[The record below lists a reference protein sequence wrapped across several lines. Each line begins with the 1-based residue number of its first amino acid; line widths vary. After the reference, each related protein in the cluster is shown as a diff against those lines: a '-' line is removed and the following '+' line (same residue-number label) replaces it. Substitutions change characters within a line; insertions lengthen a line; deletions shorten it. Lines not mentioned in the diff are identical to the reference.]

1 MGDVR
6 FKLMTD
12 TLSPPQPHQRKRRV
26 KRRRSRLGTAAFIV
40 LLIALGL
47 VATGVLPVRDFLE
60 RENAV
65 NEANEQLAEVAA
77 VNTLLAEDVDAL
89 YSEQEVERIAREQ
102 YGFVRPGEVG
112 YVAVLP
118 DKPDAEVATF
128 EPEPVAPDERTIPQ
142 MIWDF
147 ITGNDLTGDG

>member
-118 DKPDAEVATF
+118 DKPDAEVATV
-128 EPEPVAPDERTIPQ
+128 ETEPVAPDERTIPQ

>member
-1 MGDVR
+1 
-6 FKLMTD
+6 MTD
-12 TLSPPQPHQRKRRV
+12 TLSPPQPHQARRRV
-26 KRRRSRLGTAAFIV
+26 KRRRSRLGTATFIV
-40 LLIALGL
+40 LLVALGL

-65 NEANEQLAEVAA
+65 NGANDQLAEVTAENA
-77 VNTLLAEDVDAL
+77 LLAEDVSAL

-118 DKPDAEVATF
+118 DEPVADVTVV
-128 EPEPVAPDERTIPQ
+128 EPEPVARDERTIPE

-147 ITGNDLTGDG
+147 ITGNDLAGDG

>member
-1 MGDVR
+1 
-6 FKLMTD
+6 MTD
-12 TLSPPQPHQRKRRV
+12 TLASPQSHQRPRRAKR
-26 KRRRSRLGTAAFIV
+26 KRSRFGTATFIV
-40 LLIALGL
+40 LLVALGL

-65 NEANEQLAEVAA
+65 NAANEQLAEISAA
-77 VNTLLAEDVDAL
+77 NALLADDVNAL
-89 YSEQEVERIAREQ
+89 YSEEEVERIARAQ

-118 DKPDAEVATF
+118 DDPVADITPV
-128 EPEPVAPDERTIPQ
+128 ESEPVVSDDRSILQ

-147 ITGNDLTGDG
+147 ITGNDLTDDG

>member
-1 MGDVR
+1 
-6 FKLMTD
+6 MTG
-12 TLSPPQPHQRKRRV
+12 TLSPPQPQQRKRRM
-26 KRRRSRLGTAAFIV
+26 KRRRSSLGTAAFIV
-40 LLIALGL
+40 LLVALGL

-65 NEANEQLAEVAA
+65 NEANVQLAEVTAA
-77 VNTLLAEDVDAL
+77 NALLSEDVNAL
-89 YSEQEVERIAREQ
+89 YSEEEVERIAREQ
-102 YGFVRPGEVG
+102 YGFVQPGEVG

-118 DKPDAEVATF
+118 DRAVAEVTPV
-128 EPEPVAPDERTIPQ
+128 EPEPVVRDERTIPR

>member
-1 MGDVR
+1 
-6 FKLMTD
+6 MTD
-12 TLSPPQPHQRKRRV
+12 TLAPPDSPQRSRRTKR
-26 KRRRSRLGTAAFIV
+26 KRSRLGTVMFLV

-47 VATGVLPVRDFLE
+47 VATGVLPVRDYLE

-65 NEANEQLAEVAA
+65 NAANEQLIEITAA
-77 VNTLLAEDVDAL
+77 NELLADDVSAL
-89 YSEQEVERIAREQ
+89 YSEEEVERIAREQ

-118 DKPDAEVATF
+118 VDPIVDATPIVD
-128 EPEPVAPDERTIPQ
+128 EPVDTDTRSFLQ

-147 ITGNDLTGDG
+147 IAGNDLVDDG

>member
-1 MGDVR
+1 
-6 FKLMTD
+6 MTG
-12 TLSPPQPHQRKRRV
+12 TLSPPQPQQRTRRM
-26 KRRRSRLGTAAFIV
+26 KRRRSSLGTAAFIV
-40 LLIALGL
+40 LLVALGL

-65 NEANEQLAEVAA
+65 NEANVQLAEVTAA
-77 VNTLLAEDVDAL
+77 NALLSEDVNAL
-89 YSEQEVERIAREQ
+89 YSEEEVERIAREQ
-102 YGFVRPGEVG
+102 YGFVQPGEVG

-118 DKPDAEVATF
+118 DRAVAEVTPV
-128 EPEPVAPDERTIPQ
+128 EPEPVVRDERTIPR

>member
-1 MGDVR
+1 
-6 FKLMTD
+6 MTD
-12 TLSPPQPHQRKRRV
+12 TLSPPQSHQRKRRV

-40 LLIALGL
+40 LLVALGL

-65 NEANEQLAEVAA
+65 NEANQQLAEVTETNA
-77 VNTLLAEDVDAL
+77 VLAEDVNAL

-118 DKPDAEVATF
+118 DNPDAEVAPV
-128 EPEPVAPDERTIPQ
+128 EPEPVERDDRTIPQ

>member
-12 TLSPPQPHQRKRRV
+12 TLSPPQPHQRKRKV

-40 LLIALGL
+40 LLVALGL

-60 RENAV
+60 REYAV

-77 VNTLLAEDVDAL
+77 VNSLLAEDVDAL

-118 DKPDAEVATF
+118 DKPDAEVAPV
-128 EPEPVAPDERTIPQ
+128 EPEPVARDERTIPQ

-147 ITGNDLTGDG
+147 ITGNDLAGDG